1 MTRSVQ
7 RLGENSLKARLVTLA
22 AIGAV
27 LAAFGTLSAVAQ
39 APAVVGKVTGRLPA
53 PSRALV
59 EIRAFDAASAR
70 VVAKATVSRT
80 GAFRLALDPGGYV
93 LITSVVPRRGRSGAV
108 ASRVTPLTLA
118 PGQRRTDVTIALPRG
133 RAGHSAGRHQ
143 EGGAITPGRIAF
155 SVERFTGAT
164 GDLGVMNR
172 GLADLL
178 QTDLSS
184 TPCRTALVA
193 TASDRAV
200 IEGELGFQR
209 SRYVD
214 PSTRVVRNFVTPDI
228 VVRGRLQ
235 TRGTDLVY
243 TLVLVDRRTGRTLET
258 LSSALRSDYFAAAQQ
273 LAARLA
279 RRLCTYGEVF
289 EVTFTG
295 TGTGNFATH
304 SASGTLSATPITA
317 RPVAKDAGGA
327 TRWEG
332 SAPVSW
338 TKVVITS
345 TTECSYVDPVS
356 GGTRGA
362 RLARVGESLEV
373 EWLAD
378 KGATG
383 TATVMC
389 RGFPVPGQPTTSLIG
404 SQPARFRLPATAM
417 RPVRGGLQD
426 QGYGWDNVLELKVR
440 TIRVEPL
447 P

>member
-1 MTRSVQ
+1 MFVGRSVAIAAA
-7 RLGENSLKARLVTLA
+7 LLA
-22 AIGAV
+22 SGA
-27 LAAFGTLSAVAQ
+27 LSAVAP
-39 APAVVGKVTGRLPA
+39 APTVVGTVTGRLPA
-53 PSRALV
+53 PSRAVV

-70 VVAKATVSRT
+70 MVAKATVSRT
-80 GAFRLALDPGGYV
+80 SAFRLALDPGGYV
-93 LITSVVPRRGRSGAV
+93 LVTGVVPRRGRGGAV
-108 ASRVTPLTLA
+108 AWRVTPLTLA
-118 PGQRRTDVTIALPRG
+118 PGQRRTRVTIALPTG
-133 RAGHSAGRHQ
+133 KAGQSGGRHPAYSQ
-143 EGGAITPGRIAF
+143 ESGAITPGRIAF

-193 TASDRAV
+193 NASDRAV

-235 TRGTDLVY
+235 TRGADLVY

-258 LSSALRSDYFAAAQQ
+258 LSGALLGADLFAAEQQ

-279 RRLCTYGEVF
+279 GRLCAYGEVF

-295 TGTGNFATH
+295 TGAGIFATH

-327 TRWEG
+327 IRWEG

-338 TKVVITS
+338 TNVAITS
-345 TTECSYVDPVS
+345 TTVCSYVDPVS
-356 GGTRGA
+356 GGTWGA
-362 RLARVGESLEV
+362 RLARAGESLEV

-378 KGATG
+378 GGATG
-383 TATVMC
+383 TATVVC
-389 RGFPVPGQPTTSLIG
+389 SGQGNEVRIPGQPTTALLG
-404 SQPARFRLPATAM
+404 SQPAKFLLPATGM
-417 RPVRGGLQD
+417 QPVTGGLKN

-440 TIRVEPL
+440 TIRVERL

>member
-1 MTRSVQ
+1 MSVGRSVAIAAA
-7 RLGENSLKARLVTLA
+7 LLA
-22 AIGAV
+22 SSA
-27 LAAFGTLSAVAQ
+27 LSAVAQ
-39 APAVVGKVTGRLPA
+39 APAVVGKVAGELPA
-53 PSRALV
+53 PSRAVV

-93 LITSVVPRRGRSGAV
+93 LMISVVPRHGRSGAV
-108 ASRVTPLTLA
+108 AWGVTPLTLA
-118 PGQRRTDVTIALPRG
+118 AGQRRTGVTIALPRG
-133 RAGHSAGRHQ
+133 RAGQSAGRDPAYTQ
-143 EGGAITPGRIAF
+143 ESGAITPGRIAF

-172 GLADLL
+172 GLSDLL

-193 TASDRAV
+193 NASDRAV

-258 LSSALRSDYFAAAQQ
+258 VSGVLRGDYFAAAQQ

-295 TGTGNFATH
+295 TGKGIFATH
-304 SASGTLSATPITA
+304 SASGTLSATPVTA
-317 RPVAKDAGGA
+317 RPAAKDAGGA
-327 TRWEG
+327 IRWEG

-338 TKVVITS
+338 TNLVITS
-345 TTECSYVDPVS
+345 TTKCSYANPVS
-356 GGTRGA
+356 GGTWGA

-383 TATVMC
+383 TATVVC
-389 RGFPVPGQPTTSLIG
+389 PDGQGGEIRIPGQPTTSLIG
-404 SQPARFRLPATAM
+404 SQPAKFRLPATGM
-417 RPVRGGLQD
+417 QPVRGGLKD
-426 QGYGWDNVLELKVR
+426 QGGYGWDNVLELKVR

>member
-1 MTRSVQ
+1 MSVGPSVAIAAA
-7 RLGENSLKARLVTLA
+7 LLA
-22 AIGAV
+22 SGA
-27 LAAFGTLSAVAQ
+27 LSAGPQAP

-53 PSRALV
+53 PSRAVV

-80 GAFRLALDPGGYV
+80 GAFRLSLGPGGYV
-93 LITSVVPRRGRSGAV
+93 LMTDVVPRSGGSGAV
-108 ASRVTPLTLA
+108 ASVVTPLTLA
-118 PGQRRTDVTIALPRG
+118 PGQRRTGVTIALPRA
-133 RAGHSAGRHQ
+133 RAFQSAGRHPAYTQ
-143 EGGAITPGRIAF
+143 ESGAITPGRIAF

-172 GLADLL
+172 GLTDML
-178 QTDLSS
+178 QTDLSR

-193 TASDRAV
+193 NSSDRAV
-200 IEGELGFQR
+200 IEAELGFQR

-235 TRGTDLVY
+235 TRGADLVY

-258 LSSALRSDYFAAAQQ
+258 VSGALRGDIFAAAQG
-273 LAARLA
+273 LASRLA
-279 RRLCTYGEVF
+279 RRICTYGEVF

-295 TGTGNFATH
+295 TGTGIFATH
-304 SASGTLSATPITA
+304 STNGTLSATLITA
-317 RPVAKDAGGA
+317 RPVAKDTGGA
-327 TRWEG
+327 IRWEG

-338 TKVVITS
+338 TNVVITS
-345 TTECSYVDPVS
+345 TTECSYDDPVS
-356 GGTRGA
+356 GGTWGA

-373 EWLAD
+373 EWFA
-378 KGATG
+378 GPVG
-383 TATVMC
+383 TATVVC
-389 RGFPVPGQPTTSLIG
+389 PDGEGGEIRIPGQPTLALLG
-404 SQPARFRLPATAM
+404 SQPAKFRLPATAM
-417 RPVRGGLQD
+417 QPVRGGLTD
-426 QGYGWDNVLELKVR
+426 QGYGWDNALELKVR